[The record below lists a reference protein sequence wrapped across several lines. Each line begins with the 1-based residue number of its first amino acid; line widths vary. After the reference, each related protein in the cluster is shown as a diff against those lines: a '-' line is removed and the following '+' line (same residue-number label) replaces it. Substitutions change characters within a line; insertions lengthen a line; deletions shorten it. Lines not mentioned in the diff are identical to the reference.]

1 MHCVIFIHVL
11 HRYSVTLQPVEL
23 PHRPCGLSRLQ

>member
-1 MHCVIFIHVL
+1 MHYVIFIHVL